1 MKRKIFAAVFAF
13 VLALG
18 CAVGVSACGG
28 TKDPT
33 VHVESVTL
41 SSSSLDL
48 QIGEE
53 AVLTATVLP
62 SDATDKTVGWQ
73 SDDPSVATVNN
84 GRVKAV
90 AAGSATITATAD
102 GKNATCSVTVTGGT
116 THQHEY
122 SPLWSSDD
130 EHHWHAATC
139 VHTEEMSDYAAH
151 TYKNGVCEICLH
163 EHVNHTFEG
172 DRCSVCG
179 LSVEFSKLRYE
190 KADGQEG
197 YSVIGWDESVTDRTH
212 IFIPAE
218 YEGSP
223 VVSIGE
229 SAFDVDDGDGD
240 ETLATV
246 FLPETVKEIGA
257 YAFYHCTGLTSINIE
272 NVETI
277 GKGVFSGCSSL
288 DGICF
293 GSGITS
299 ITDTAFYQCSS
310 LKSVEI
316 PANVKT
322 IEKNAFRESGLETV
336 TLNEGLQTI
345 GENAFYKCASLN
357 DVRIPA
363 SIETFEKNTF
373 RESGLKT
380 VTLNEGL
387 QTIGENAFYK
397 CASLN
402 DVRIPASIETFGKNA
417 FRESGLKTVILN
429 EGLRTI
435 GENAFYKCLLLKEVH
450 IPSSIQTWGTY
461 TFSGCAELK
470 TVTFSEGLSSIGEA
484 AFNSCELLDEVTVPA
499 GLAVGK
505 GAFKSSGLRRL
516 TVEANATL
524 AFESF
529 GFCRQLEEVTLSG
542 EVDCKSFAFTNSTA
556 IQRVNVESLAD
567 WCNMSFGNS
576 YATPLCGGAKLYVDG
591 TAIEGDLVIPEGVKK
606 VGDYAFMNYS
616 YIHRIVLADSVEEL
630 GKCAFD
636 SVECYSLVVGKN
648 LKDYVGY
655 NTDHSG
661 STLTTNTFDSIFYN
675 SLIELCNRSSLDIK
689 MGDVSIPS
697 KENRG
702 SIEEVDGFLF
712 YVNRTI
718 DACLLLKYTGDEL
731 TALPAQSPLGANGTY
746 IIRRDFAENSGLNS
760 TSIAD
765 TLIIP
770 DCVTEIGNSAFTTID
785 FNVVVIGS
793 GVKKI
798 SGNAFVGLQG
808 ATCVSKLFYHGTEEE
823 WNSFDNGVDD
833 AFHQFND
840 TEFYFY
846 SDTQK
851 TGRYWHYGGSG
862 EPVEW

>member
-1 MKRKIFAAVFAF
+1 MLYTFAYGIHRHFVSLKFPYAEYKATTGYSMRVSLVDTLIFWRYKMKKKVFAVIVTI

-18 CAVGVSACGG
+18 CAIGMSACGG
-28 TKDPT
+28 PTVGNT
-33 VHVESVTL
+33 VHVESITL
-41 SSSSLDL
+41 SPSSLSIQVD
-48 QIGEE
+48 QE
-53 AVLTATVLP
+53 ATITATVLP
-62 SDATDKTVGWQ
+62 ANATDKTVIWQ
-73 SDDPSVATVNN
+73 SDNPSVATVNN
-84 GRVKAV
+84 GKVTAV

-102 GKNATCSVTVTGGT
+102 SKSASCSVTVTSVAA
-116 THQHEY
+116 HEHEY
-122 SPLWSSDD
+122 SPLWSSNDD
-130 EHHWHAATC
+130 YHWHSATC
-139 VHTEEMSDYAAH
+139 EHTDEVSGWAAH
-151 TYKNGVCEICLH
+151 DYKDGVCETCHHAHIAH
-163 EHVNHTFEG
+163 QFDGNT
-172 DRCSVCG
+172 CSVCG
-179 LSVEFSKLRYE
+179 LSVEFSKLRFE
-190 KADGQEG
+190 KVDGQNG

-277 GKGVFSGCSSL
+277 GKGVFRGCSSL

-293 GSGITS
+293 GTGITS
-299 ITDTAFYQCSS
+299 IADTAFYQCSS

-322 IEKNAFRESGLETV
+322 IEKNAFRESGLE
-336 TLNEGLQTI
+336 
-345 GENAFYKCASLN
+345 
-357 DVRIPA
+357 
-363 SIETFEKNTF
+363 
-373 RESGLKT
+373 
-380 VTLNEGL
+380 
-387 QTIGENAFYK
+387 
-397 CASLN
+397 
-402 DVRIPASIETFGKNA
+402 
-417 FRESGLKTVILN
+417 
-429 EGLRTI
+429 
-435 GENAFYKCLLLKEVH
+435 EVH

-461 TFSGCAELK
+461 TFSGCAELE
-470 TVTFSEGLSSIGEA
+470 TVTFAEGLSSIGEA
-484 AFNSCELLDEVTVPA
+484 AFNGCELLDEVTVPA

-616 YIHRIVLADSVEEL
+616 YIHRVVLADSVEEL

-661 STLTTNTFDSIFYN
+661 STLTTNTFDSTFYN

-689 MGDVSIPS
+689 MGDVSIPT

-702 SIEEVDGFLF
+702 NIEEVDGFLF

-746 IIRRDFAENSGLNS
+746 IIRRDFAGNSELKS

-770 DCVTEIGNSAFTTID
+770 DCVTEIGNSAFSTID
-785 FNVVVIGS
+785 FDVVVIGS
-793 GVKKI
+793 GVNKI

-823 WNSFDNGVDD
+823 WNSFDNGVND

-846 SDTQK
+846 SATQK
-851 TGRYWHYGGSG
+851 TGKYWHYGGSG